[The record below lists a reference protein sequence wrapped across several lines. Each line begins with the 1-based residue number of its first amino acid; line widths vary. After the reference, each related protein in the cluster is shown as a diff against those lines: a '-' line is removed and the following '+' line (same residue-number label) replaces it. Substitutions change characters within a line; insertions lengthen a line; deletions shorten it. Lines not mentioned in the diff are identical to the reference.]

1 MCVCA
6 SDLIKPIA
14 YSSKRKILA
23 RDAARLEQT
32 TPHTTPHHPTPISQ
46 IAYLVIFK
54 TARSYKMPSWLKILI
69 FSFFNKDYRSFSN
82 HFI

>member
-32 TPHTTPHHPTPISQ
+32 TPHPTPISQ